1 MEVGEGP
8 KNDVPGFLTAL
19 GGPFRWRAVLPSGTS
34 IPADTAP
41 NARSILFSLPDQDSD
56 GLPDSADPCPAEP
69 FSALNAPGWSPD
81 DRRDGCPAPAVPFA
95 ARKFKTQAKKA
106 ARAFRALW
114 RNHRRRAKAM
124 SRRRI
129 DVRLRLPGT
138 RRGMVEAAVVLA
150 HPDAPRPPSAFGRHR
165 CTGGKACVV
174 HMKRQRGS
182 ARVPPQGAASR
193 PLVRRRE
200 AAEHELRRA
209 APDAALTPL

>member
-1 MEVGEGP
+1 
-8 KNDVPGFLTAL
+8 
-19 GGPFRWRAVLPSGTS
+19 VLPSGTS

-174 HMKRQRGS
+174 HMKLVSEGVRAYRRKALHLVLSFAAGKRLS
-182 ARVPPQGAASR
+182 TSYVARLR
-193 PLVRRRE
+193 MPL
-200 AAEHELRRA
+200 
-209 APDAALTPL
+209 